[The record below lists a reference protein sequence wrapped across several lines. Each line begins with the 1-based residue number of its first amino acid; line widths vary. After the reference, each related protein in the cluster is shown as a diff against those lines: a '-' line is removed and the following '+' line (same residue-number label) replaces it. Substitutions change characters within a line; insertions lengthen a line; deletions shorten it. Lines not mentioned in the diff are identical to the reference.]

1 MFKQIRLIPRYL
13 AFLIDFL
20 LPTVI
25 IDIIHAIVAYIFE
38 IKTSNLYVTITGCVL
53 ILSLIVKDLY
63 GNSFG
68 KRVFGLRIVSVIDGQ
83 KPKLNQLILRNIF
96 VFLIPFEAI
105 LVIGRP
111 DQRRIGDFLAKTKVI
126 RKNEYW
132 V

>member
-1 MFKQIRLIPRYL
+1 
-13 AFLIDFL
+13 
-20 LPTVI
+20 LPTVL

-38 IKTSNLYVTITGCVL
+38 IKTFNSYVTITGCVL

-96 VFLIPFEAI
+96 VFLVPLEAI